1 MDLKH
6 LQALIGIADCG
17 SFSAAAESIGTV
29 QSNVSAHVAR
39 LERELDSTL
48 VDRSSGRL
56 TEEGEVV
63 VARARRMMAEL
74 DAMASD
80 VVALRQEVAGKVRA
94 GVIGTTGRWLVPRL
108 FARLRERHPHIRLI
122 VTDGTNTTLEPQLS
136 AGQLDLAV
144 VTLPVRSDELLTTPL
159 FGEDLM
165 LVVPADHPLA
175 SAASRALF
183 AVPRAD
189 ADPPPG
195 ADHASDSR
203 SIAHP
208 GASPKDQVRVVEEP
222 EQPLEPLPL
231 TALADLDL
239 LLPVPGTALRNQI
252 DAAVRPSGVTL
263 RPSLELDGMQMLAS
277 LTFDG
282 YGPAILPA
290 AAVPDHLRD
299 QFRLLALEGFPRRG
313 VGVALR
319 SRGMP
324 SAPTRVLI
332 EVLHDVVQSGT
343 APGIHPSR
351 AHTVGSPLRPAE
363 NLSLSG

>member
-1 MDLKH
+1 
-6 LQALIGIADCG
+6 
-17 SFSAAAESIGTV
+17 
-29 QSNVSAHVAR
+29 
-39 LERELDSTL
+39 
-48 VDRSSGRL
+48 
-56 TEEGEVV
+56 
-63 VARARRMMAEL
+63 
-74 DAMASD
+74 
-80 VVALRQEVAGKVRA
+80 
-94 GVIGTTGRWLVPRL
+94 
-108 FARLRERHPHIRLI
+108 
-122 VTDGTNTTLEPQLS
+122 
-136 AGQLDLAV
+136 
-144 VTLPVRSDELLTTPL
+144 L

-175 SAASRALF
+175 SAARRALF
-183 AVPRAD
+183 AVPRGDGHARSAPTRPTRNGSGDDGDQPHRPEQVDGGAEPESAPD
-189 ADPPPG
+189 AD
-195 ADHASDSR
+195 
-203 SIAHP
+203 
-208 GASPKDQVRVVEEP
+208 
-222 EQPLEPLPL
+222 QPLEPLPL

-290 AAVPDHLRD
+290 AALPDHLRD

-319 SRGMP
+319 SRGLP

-332 EVLHDVVQSGT
+332 EVLHEVVQSGT

-351 AHTVGSPLRPAE
+351 AQSSNPPVD
-363 NLSLSG
+363 LSGKLSPSH

>member
-1 MDLKH
+1 
-6 LQALIGIADCG
+6 
-17 SFSAAAESIGTV
+17 
-29 QSNVSAHVAR
+29 
-39 LERELDSTL
+39 
-48 VDRSSGRL
+48 VDRSNGRL

-74 DAMASD
+74 DAMAAD

-108 FARLRERHPHIRLI
+108 FARLRERHPHIRLN
-122 VTDGTNTTLEPQLS
+122 VTDGTNTTLEPQLA

-144 VTLPVRSDELLTTPL
+144 VSLPVRSDELLTTPL

-175 SAASRALF
+175 TAGRRALF
-183 AVPRAD
+183 PAPGSEGAGRSAAGHATGGPADDGPANRAHLNGPHSNGPHSNGID
-189 ADPPPG
+189 SHRVGGPYGPADDEL
-195 ADHASDSR
+195 ADT
-203 SIAHP
+203 
-208 GASPKDQVRVVEEP
+208 Q
-222 EQPLEPLPL
+222 LEPLPL
-231 TALADLDL
+231 TALADLEL

-290 AAVPDHLRD
+290 AALPDHLRD

-319 SRGMP
+319 SRGLP

-332 EVLHDVVQSGT
+332 EVLHDVVRESGT

-351 AHTVGSPLRPAE
+351 PIPTVLPADR
-363 NLSLSG
+363 S